1 MRFAHLVL
9 IRLATIKSLA
19 PSALAKQLRPF
30 VATDDFK
37 HLLDD
42 ALRTLTAD
50 GSIVARPLRI
60 TDQGRSRAAE
70 VLGVDAIPSW
80 RQLRSRHLPGLA
92 LGIPVKS
99 AADLRAAII
108 AQLLVKHLGLS
119 PRSTDPHQIINL
131 AVTTALRV
139 PRADAQTLQA
149 ELVKRWVA
157 DAASPTVV
165 IPPTPVKAAPVPT
178 VWTDDDVIKAVRD
191 ATSQVPAAGRFG
203 GDRVFVSAIW
213 RQLGEETR
221 FPGLTLDGLKDRLIA
236 ANRRQ
241 QVTLAR
247 ADMPG
252 AMDQREVAASEIRY
266 LNSTFHFV
274 LDHSRS

>member
-1 MRFAHLVL
+1 MRLDHLVL

-19 PSALAKQLRPF
+19 PSALATQLRPL

-37 HLLDD
+37 RQLDET
-42 ALRTLTAD
+42 LRTLAVD
-50 GSIVARPLRI
+50 GWVVLRPPRI
-60 TDQGRSRAAE
+60 TDRAAE

-99 AADLRAAII
+99 AADLKAAIV

-131 AVTTALRV
+131 AVTTAMRV

-157 DAASPTVV
+157 DASAAAVATSP
-165 IPPTPVKAAPVPT
+165 PPTRVKPVPAPT